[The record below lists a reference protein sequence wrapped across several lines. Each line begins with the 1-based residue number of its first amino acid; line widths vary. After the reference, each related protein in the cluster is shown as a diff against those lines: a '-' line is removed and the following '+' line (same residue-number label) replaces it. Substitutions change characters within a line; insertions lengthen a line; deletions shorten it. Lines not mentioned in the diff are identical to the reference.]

1 MKNSREAK
9 QKQKSHKAI
18 KTFRHLPTK
27 MMILVPSCTG
37 EFQFQKRIDIAL
49 CCDGMLFTSRAI
61 ATRLHQNHLYHLV
74 FCLIQ
79 ANIRF
84 YRNTTA
90 ASDSVLTQFFY
101 LFCECSLLPIY
112 NWRCTLSTFCTH
124 THIYWQPRSETGGKE
139 WFDEKRN
146 SARNCEER
154 TSCWLVKAH
163 IYIETHLKSIDW
175 NVMNQ
180 ILKSV

>member
-1 MKNSREAK
+1 MKESREAK

-49 CCDGMLFTSRAI
+49 CCEGMLFTSRAI

-74 FCLIQ
+74 FCSIQ

-112 NWRCTLSTFCTH
+112 NWRCTFSTFCTH
-124 THIYWQPRSETGGKE
+124 THTSTGSHARKQVEKSDLMKSEIAHEIAKKE
-139 WFDEKRN
+139 Q
-146 SARNCEER
+146 
-154 TSCWLVKAH
+154 VV
-163 IYIETHLKSIDW
+163 DW
-175 NVMNQ
+175 
-180 ILKSV
+180 